1 MSRLKKL
8 QDLEEQIRQCV
19 KCGACQAHCPVFAE
33 HKRESTVARGKVA
46 LAHALLDQE
55 MPLDERFVADMS
67 KCLLCG
73 SCFDKCPNL
82 VPTDEIVM
90 AARRQIAERQG
101 LTSFGKAVGTVLK
114 NPALMKW
121 GAKGAKTFSRVLFKK
136 VPEGSGLRLRFPA
149 PFVTRDR
156 LIPPVADRPF
166 RDRQPAFI
174 PGDQGQPTA
183 AFFTGCMINY
193 MYPQIG
199 EALLKILRFLGVPVL
214 IPADQGC
221 CGLPALSAGDEATVE
236 ELAGRNLEAFGRQP
250 ADVIL
255 TACASCNVGMGKHFG
270 GLGEEQ
276 AALAA
281 KVTDILVFLVRQG
294 LPQRLAALPRKAQRR
309 RVTYHDPCHLR
320 TQGITR
326 EPRELLRALPG
337 VEFVEM
343 EGADRCCGLGGTFS
357 VYHYETS
364 KQIGARKAPGIEKSG
379 AELVASACPGCM
391 MQLQDTIHHAG
402 LPQQVIHVLELI
414 ARDLPE
420 GKIPSAFSSPAI

>member
-1 MSRLKKL
+1 MSKHKKL
-8 QDLEEQIRQCV
+8 QDLQDQIRQCV

-46 LAHALLDQE
+46 LAHALVDQE

-90 AARRQIAERQG
+90 AARREIAARQG
-101 LTSFGKAVGTVLK
+101 LTSFGRVVGTVLRT
-114 NPALMKW
+114 PSLMKW
-121 GAKGAKTFSRVLFKK
+121 GTRGARTFEKLLFRK
-136 VPEGSGLRLRFPA
+136 VPDGSGLRLRFPT
-149 PFVTRDR
+149 PWITTDR
-156 LIPPVADRPF
+156 TLPQVAAVPF
-166 RDRQPAFI
+166 RERHPEFI
-174 PGDQGQPTA
+174 PGSQEQPTV

-199 EALLKILRFLGVPVL
+199 EALLKILHFLGVNVL

-221 CGLPALSAGDEATVE
+221 CGLPALSAGDGATVE
-236 ELAGRNLEAFGRQP
+236 ELAGRNLTAFSRRP
-250 ADVIL
+250 PDAIV
-255 TACASCNVGMGKHFG
+255 TACASCNVGIGKHFG
-270 GLGEEQ
+270 GLGEPE

-294 LPQRLAALPRKAQRR
+294 LPQRLAALPKKAQRQ

-320 TQGITR
+320 TQGITK
-326 EPRELLRALPG
+326 EPRALLRALPG
-337 VEFVEM
+337 VEFIEM

-379 AELVASACPGCM
+379 ADLVASACPGCM

-414 ARDLPE
+414 ARDLE
-420 GKIPSAFSSPAI
+420 